1 MNYKSF
7 PSHLAR
13 ELTMTTVL
21 HIYHDRGALCEKQE
35 HEQSQLMIQDEAS
48 FWYCLC
54 HLIGVEHSALSLA
67 ATFPL
72 EAKNGKIKQHALNKY
87 NTVIHADE
95 ITKNQT
101 QSVITF
107 QTFSIIDRLMST
119 HLSRVYKINYPC
131 TWTLVPTCPCRS

>member
-1 MNYKSF
+1 
-7 PSHLAR
+7 
-13 ELTMTTVL
+13 MTTVL

-35 HEQSQLMIQDEAS
+35 HEQSLLMIQDEAS

-72 EAKNGKIKQHALNKY
+72 EPKNGKIKQHALNKY

-101 QSVITF
+101 Q
-107 QTFSIIDRLMST
+107 
-119 HLSRVYKINYPC
+119 
-131 TWTLVPTCPCRS
+131 

>member
-1 MNYKSF
+1 MNYRSF
-7 PSHLAR
+7 PLHLAR

-21 HIYHDRGALCEKQE
+21 QIYHDRSALCEKQE
-35 HEQSQLMIQDEAS
+35 HEQWQLMIQDEAS
-48 FWYCLC
+48 FWCCLC
-54 HLIGVEHSALSLA
+54 HLIEVEHSAQSLA

-95 ITKNQT
+95 NTKNQT
-101 QSVITF
+101 QYVITF

-119 HLSRVYKINYPC
+119 HLSRVYEINYPC
-131 TWTLVPTCPCRS
+131 TWTLVPTCPCHS